1 MSSKGVWRQPR
12 GPTPRATALVALAG
26 FLDRTLGTVSVADVK
41 EAAYT
46 TWQQCA
52 EAAEIRGYGILSS
65 SISFLCIISDRNM
78 EIDGFNC
85 IIMDF
90 LTRRHQVQDFPQLFR
105 SITHLWGE
113 PFGDCMDRPLT
124 VSCDQ
129 RNMQSLGVYT

>member
-26 FLDRTLGTVSVADVK
+26 FLDRTLGAVSVADVK

-52 EAAEIRGYGILSS
+52 EATEIRGYDILSS

-78 EIDGFNC
+78 EIDGFK
-85 IIMDF
+85 
-90 LTRRHQVQDFPQLFR
+90 L
-105 SITHLWGE
+105 
-113 PFGDCMDRPLT
+113 
-124 VSCDQ
+124 
-129 RNMQSLGVYT
+129 

>member
-52 EAAEIRGYGILSS
+52 EAAEIRHSLLIHFLPLHNIRQEYGNRW
-65 SISFLCIISDRNM
+65 F
-78 EIDGFNC
+78 
-85 IIMDF
+85 
-90 LTRRHQVQDFPQLFR
+90 
-105 SITHLWGE
+105 
-113 PFGDCMDRPLT
+113 
-124 VSCDQ
+124 
-129 RNMQSLGVYT
+129 